1 MPNFRY
7 TTYLVNQQ
15 KPSYSSSSSG
25 SNNGSSDGNST
36 AAVVLGRRKLTPEVF
51 QIMGERVPSLASQLV
66 VVDRVGYLSHT
77 FQNMGHLA
85 EQQQSTTL
93 EFNHYALP
101 GESRMSFVV
110 SPVIAPC
117 LPQLSAHPSLQ
128 SLHDINRQFAV
139 QQRRNFDEVEAQG
152 LLISI
157 INHLE
162 KLNMINIKYDSAVT
176 VQDKTQSKNRVSKIQ
191 TMADRQREKT
201 QRNPGFDSEAADS
214 TVKIGGL
221 NVRAAKKPQLP
232 DLPTERVAGS
242 GDSAES
248 VQKPLKKSIPVD
260 SLHTE
265 GVRGSH
271 TIVSREE
278 TATTTSAAASE
289 EGELSIEEQVSRM
302 RALGYPDET
311 IADLLDVSLDSI
323 AHAAK
328 PATATSTAPQPS
340 TGTSASKSPTAV
352 RSPIQAAA
360 EADQKAVDI
369 ALDGSSQQQATQ
381 STGRTAKGIID
392 LLTRF
397 TQHRS
402 GQQSATTTTTTA
414 TTTSTTTSVTAP
426 SGDTTQS
433 HPDVSR
439 ATLSSNPSAEERS
452 TETDT
457 ETHVHNTDKS
467 GLIIGGGLKLPA
479 KKTPMK
485 TTSSTKQAQTIV
497 TSAQNSQR
505 STGILSR
512 NQGTGTANIKQ
523 QRDSIGVRADQI
535 KFPAIQTEMALLNSP
550 RSFKCIDR

>member
-7 TTYLVNQQ
+7 TTYLVKQQ

-25 SNNGSSDGNST
+25 SNNGSSGGNST

-51 QIMGERVPSLASQLV
+51 QIMGERVLSLASQLV

-77 FQNMGHLA
+77 FQNMGQLA

-128 SLHDINRQFAV
+128 SLHDINRQFAA
-139 QQRRNFDEVEAQG
+139 QQRRDFDEVEAQG

-162 KLNMINIKYDSAVT
+162 KLNMINIEYDAAIT

-191 TMADRQREKT
+191 TMADRQREKA
-201 QRNPGFDSEAADS
+201 QKNPGFDSEAADS

-232 DLPTERVAGS
+232 DLPTERAAGS
-242 GDSAES
+242 AVHSTES
-248 VQKPLKKSIPVD
+248 VQKPLKLKKSIPVD
-260 SLHTE
+260 PVHTD

-271 TIVSREE
+271 TTVSREE

-323 AHAAK
+323 AAAAK

-381 STGRTAKGIID
+381 STGRTTKGIID

-433 HPDVSR
+433 HQDVSR
-439 ATLSSNPSAEERS
+439 ATLSSNPPAEERS
-452 TETDT
+452 IETDT
-457 ETHVHNTDKS
+457 DNS

-479 KKTPMK
+479 KKTPLK
-485 TTSSTKQAQTIV
+485 PTSSTKQAQTIV

-512 NQGTGTANIKQ
+512 NQGIGTANIKQ